1 MAEKPE
7 QNMALAVKISLLFAP
22 AGAAA
27 AESVFAF
34 T

>member
-7 QNMALAVKISLLFAP
+7 QNMGLAVQFTLLFAP
-22 AGAAA
+22 A

-34 T
+34 TR